1 MTSTRPF
8 AAAVA
13 AASLS
18 AATSAGA
25 VVRFTDYSLWSSF
38 AATSGASV
46 LTEDFNSIADGFYT
60 SPFSRTVGGITWSAA
75 ATGGLFVQGG
85 QFSTNNPEM
94 ITFSMSPGV
103 QGVAGN
109 FYGTDINFNL
119 VPAIVQV
126 TLNDGS
132 AYIGFATSASDF
144 VGFYSTGAAISSI
157 SVSAQA
163 IPGSSANVYPTA
175 DNLYFAVVP
184 APGAVSLLAV
194 AGLVGTRRRR

>member
-1 MTSTRPF
+1 MTSTRLF
-8 AAAVA
+8 CAVLA
-13 AASLS
+13 SASLTTAAS
-18 AATSAGA
+18 ATVA
-25 VVRFTDYSLWSSF
+25 RFTDFSLWGSY
-38 AATSGASV
+38 AATNGAGV

-60 SPFSRTVGGITWSAA
+60 SPFSRTIGGITWSATA
-75 ATGGLFVQGG
+75 PGGLYVQGG
-85 QFSTNNPEM
+85 QFSTNAPEM

-132 AYIGFATSASDF
+132 SYIGFATSASDF

-163 IPGSSANVYPTA
+163 IPGSTTNVYPTA

-194 AGLVGTRRRR
+194 AGLIGTRRRR

>member
-18 AATSAGA
+18 AAASAT
-25 VVRFTDYSLWSSF
+25 VVRFTDFALWSAYS
-38 AATSGASV
+38 ATGGASV
-46 LTEDFNSIADGFYT
+46 ITEDFNSIADGFYT

-109 FYGTDINFNL
+109 FYGTDINFNT

-132 AYIGFATSASDF
+132 AYIGFATSAADF

-163 IPGSSANVYPTA
+163 IPGTSGNVYPTA

>member
-1 MTSTRPF
+1 MTSTRQF
-8 AAAVA
+8 AVAVA

-18 AATSAGA
+18 SVASATVA
-25 VVRFTDYSLWSSF
+25 RFTDFSLWSGYS
-38 AATSGASV
+38 ATNGASV
-46 LTEDFNSIADGFYT
+46 ITENFNSIPDGFYT

-75 ATGGLFVQGG
+75 ATGGLYVQGG

-109 FYGTDINFNL
+109 FYGTDINFNT

-132 AYIGFATSASDF
+132 AYIGFATSVADF

-163 IPGSSANVYPTA
+163 IPGSSGNVYPTA

>member
-1 MTSTRPF
+1 MTFSCLF

-13 AASLS
+13 ATSLS
-18 AATSAGA
+18 TAASADA
-25 VVRFTDYSLWSSF
+25 VVRFTDQSLWSTF
-38 AATSGASV
+38 AATAGASV
-46 LTEDFNSIADGFYT
+46 VTEDFNSVADGFYA

-75 ATGGLFVQGG
+75 AKYGLYVQSG
-85 QFSTNNPEM
+85 QLSTNFPEM

-109 FYGTDINFNL
+109 FYCTDINFSV

-163 IPGSSANVYPTA
+163 IPGGSDPVFPTA

-184 APGAVSLLAV
+184 APGAGILLAV
-194 AGLVGTRRRR
+194 AGLIGPRRRR